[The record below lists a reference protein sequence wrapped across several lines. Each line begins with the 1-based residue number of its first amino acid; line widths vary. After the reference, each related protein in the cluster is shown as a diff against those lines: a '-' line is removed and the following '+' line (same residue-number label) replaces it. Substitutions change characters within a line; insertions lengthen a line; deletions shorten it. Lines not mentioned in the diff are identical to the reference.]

1 LIDINT
7 PVKLVKY
14 LPGDITINTAFL
26 AGANNRVVQMVRL
39 LKSYGFLNFQI
50 NRIYRTTYSIDHT
63 SVYKLTAGGTNIPMS
78 FNNNTITVPYTANF
92 NIDLYIDTNRYSTYY
107 NKRYYQLSDQQI
119 KDEFNQLITTL

>member
-1 LIDINT
+1 MAHCTYLLYFGLFCSANVAFSLSKCFSPLI
-7 PVKLVKY
+7 
-14 LPGDITINTAFL
+14 
-26 AGANNRVVQMVRL
+26 
-39 LKSYGFLNFQI
+39 FLNFQI

-63 SVYKLTAGGTNIPMS
+63 SVYKLTADGTNIPMS